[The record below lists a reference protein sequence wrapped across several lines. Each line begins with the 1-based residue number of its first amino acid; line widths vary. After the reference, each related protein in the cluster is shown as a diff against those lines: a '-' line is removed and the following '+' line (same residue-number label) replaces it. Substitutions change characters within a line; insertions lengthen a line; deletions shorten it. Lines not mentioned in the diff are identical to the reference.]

1 MATIKNDIVTTMD
14 AANPSIVEPEL
25 YMGTLKAIPI
35 FIDASEA
42 LVNNADV
49 IRFTNAL
56 PPKTR
61 ALGIALNHD
70 SSDGVGAS
78 TTLALTAGSTVLT
91 VTATIPT
98 SADTNGTL
106 LWYSLKNTDVSGLPI
121 LGTVGGDDWDDDT
134 DLYGYI
140 VVATAQ

>member
-1 MATIKNDIVTTMD
+1 MATIKNDIVTTID
-14 AANPSIVEPEL
+14 AGNPPIVDPEL
-25 YMGTLKAIPI
+25 YGGTLKAYPI

-42 LVNNADV
+42 LVNDTDV
-49 IRFTNAL
+49 ITLTNKL

-70 SSDGVGAS
+70 GANGVAAS
-78 TTLALTAGSTVLT
+78 TTLAVSAGGTQLT

-98 SADTNGTL
+98 SADTNGTM
-106 LWYSLKNTDVSGLPI
+106 LWYSLKNSDVSGESI
-121 LGTVGGDDWDDDT
+121 IATVGGADWADT
-134 DLYGYI
+134 VDLYGYI